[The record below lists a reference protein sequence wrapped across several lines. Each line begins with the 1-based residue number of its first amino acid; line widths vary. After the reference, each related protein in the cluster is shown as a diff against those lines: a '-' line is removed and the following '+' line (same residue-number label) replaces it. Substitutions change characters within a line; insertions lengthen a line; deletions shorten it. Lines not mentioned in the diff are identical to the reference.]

1 MEYRIA
7 HAVVGALWLV
17 CGIVIALNP
26 WLPAVGEQ
34 WTVILGC
41 ALAGFGGAL
50 VVDAL
55 RPDRALKPGG
65 PRHSNGREASRG
77 DAVRLLVVGL
87 GALVTGIGATVW
99 GVAAGEDAMTCVGV
113 AVLGVLVFQ
122 APHIADWIDSGSP
135 SS

>member
-17 CGIVIALNP
+17 CGIGITFNP

-41 ALAGFGGAL
+41 TLAGFGGAL
-50 VVDAL
+50 VIDAL

-65 PRHSNGREASRG
+65 TRHGNGREASRG
-77 DAVRLLVVGL
+77 DVVRLLVVGL
-87 GALVTGIGATVW
+87 TVLATGIGATMW